1 MDWNVIS
8 RRIESASGQVFKLV
22 RAQPLSGGDINS
34 AFRLQGD
41 DKSYF
46 VKLNRADRVTMF
58 EAEFEGLQDMA
69 GTQTLRVPAP
79 LVCGQTAGHSFL
91 VLEYLEFGRSDKA
104 SDRLLGRQL
113 ALMHRQA
120 QPYFGWRRDN
130 TIGSTLQLNSCSDD
144 WLTFWREQ
152 RLGFQL
158 KLAAN
163 QGYGGRLQTQGQRL
177 CSDMAVFFEHY
188 SPQPSLL
195 HGDLWAGNAA
205 VDKQGR
211 PVVFDPACYYGDRE
225 ADLAMTEL
233 FGGFSLDFYS
243 AYQAEWPLDSGY
255 GLRKT
260 FYNLYHILNH
270 LNLFGGGYLRQA
282 ESMMAQL
289 LVEIR

>member
-1 MDWNVIS
+1 
-8 RRIESASGQVFKLV
+8 
-22 RAQPLSGGDINS
+22 
-34 AFRLQGD
+34 
-41 DKSYF
+41 
-46 VKLNRADRVTMF
+46 
-58 EAEFEGLQDMA
+58 
-69 GTQTLRVPAP
+69 
-79 LVCGQTAGHSFL
+79 
-91 VLEYLEFGRSDKA
+91 
-104 SDRLLGRQL
+104 
-113 ALMHRQA
+113 MHRQA

-130 TIGSTLQLNSCSDD
+130 TIGSTLQLNSSSDD

-163 QGYGGRLQTQGQRL
+163 NGYGGSLQAKGERL

-188 SPQPSLL
+188 SPHPSLL

-233 FGGFSLDFYS
+233 FGGFSPDFYS
-243 AYQAEWPLDSGY
+243 AYQAEWPLDHGY
-255 GLRKT
+255 SLRKT
-260 FYNLYHILNH
+260 FYNLYHSLNH

-289 LVEIR
+289 LAEIR